1 MTVVVSSDT
10 DIYISP
16 GLYGDCLP
24 TSATGKAADSFRAE
38 HLRSLLSMLVLFM
51 LAQRAAKGTAP
62 TGRARPMRRTR
73 QRRATGGRRLRAGI
87 HVTWTLGPIVKV
99 T

>member
-1 MTVVVSSDT
+1 MPSVAVLVSSDT

-38 HLRSLLSMLVLFM
+38 RAFPLLLLALFM
-51 LAQRAAKGTAP
+51 LAHARRRGQRPVEGP
-62 TGRARPMRRTR
+62 
-73 QRRATGGRRLRAGI
+73 RAGRSGI
-87 HVTWTLGPIVKV
+87 PVTSTRPASSN
-99 T
+99 

>member
-24 TSATGKAADSFRAE
+24 TGATGKAADSFRAGR
-38 HLRSLLSMLVLFM
+38 LFFRLLSH
-51 LAQRAAKGTAP
+51 A
-62 TGRARPMRRTR
+62 RTR
-73 QRRATGGRRLRAGI
+73 DAEQEPARRDSCHIDTMA
-87 HVTWTLGPIVKV
+87 IVKL